1 MEKDKKIWLRNI
13 KGSWEGTSRVHAEVP
28 FHFDGSIDDLF
39 SWEGIHIRHMSFDSD
54 NHDMLSFYPKDMVI
68 IYHSKSGY
76 VVERR
81 RHTYDEIHDL
91 QTACIYGTAK
101 LAGV

>member
-1 MEKDKKIWLRNI
+1 MEEGKKSWLKNI
-13 KGSWEGTSRVHAEVP
+13 KGSWRDVICPCGST
-28 FHFDGSIDDLF
+28 FHFDGSIDALF
-39 SWEGIHIRHMSFDSD
+39 SWETIHIRHMSFDSE

-68 IYHSKSGY
+68 FYHSKSGY

-81 RHTYDEIHDL
+81 RHTDDEIRDL

>member
-1 MEKDKKIWLRNI
+1 MDEGKKSWLKNI
-13 KGSWEGTSRVHAEVP
+13 KGSWRDVICPCGST
-28 FHFDGSIDDLF
+28 FHFDGSIDALF
-39 SWEGIHIRHMSFDSD
+39 SWETIHIRHMSFDSE

-68 IYHSKSGY
+68 FYHSKSGY

-81 RHTYDEIHDL
+81 RHTDAEIHDL